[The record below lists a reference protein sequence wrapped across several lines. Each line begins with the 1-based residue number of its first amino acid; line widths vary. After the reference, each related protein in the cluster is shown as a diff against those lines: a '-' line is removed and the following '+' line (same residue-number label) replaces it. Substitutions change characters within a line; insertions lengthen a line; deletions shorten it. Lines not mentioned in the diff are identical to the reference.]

1 VDVRVAVVR
10 VAVVRVAVVPP
21 LLPSNI
27 EQPMNTGRENS
38 SLLIDADRDRSL
50 SHLRGGSH
58 HDGPRAL
65 RLGPGHQQPIME
77 HQSRD
82 TSGHQLL
89 KNSEQDDTHQWVAE
103 VSVQDTRRI
112 SN

>member
-1 VDVRVAVVR
+1 
-10 VAVVRVAVVPP
+10 
-21 LLPSNI
+21 
-27 EQPMNTGRENS
+27 
-38 SLLIDADRDRSL
+38 
-50 SHLRGGSH
+50 
-58 HDGPRAL
+58 
-65 RLGPGHQQPIME
+65 ME